1 MKKNWGGILVKKT
14 IRDVD
19 VKGKRVLV
27 RVDFNVPI
35 DETGNV
41 TDDTRIIAVLPTIEY
56 LIEKGAKVI
65 LVSHLGRPN
74 GKVVE
79 KLRMDPVAQ
88 RLAELLGKEIIKTD
102 ECIGDEPKE
111 AIKKMKEGD
120 VLLIENIRFY
130 PEEEANDPQFSKQL
144 AELADIYVND
154 AFGTAHRAHASTVGV
169 AEYLPAVSGFLMK
182 KELDCLGSVLE
193 NPKRPFIA
201 ILGGAKVSDKIGVL
215 KNLLDKVDS
224 LLIGGGM
231 AYTLLK
237 AKGLEIGK
245 SLFEKDKLSVAK
257 EIIEEAERKRVNLV
271 LPVDVV
277 VTPELREDA
286 PYKTVKVDEI
296 PYDHIGVDIGEE
308 TVKKFSGFIKQANT
322 IVWNGPMGVFELEP
336 FAAGTRGIASAL
348 AESNAVTIIGG
359 GDSAAAVRQMGFA
372 DKMTHISTGGGA
384 SLKFLEG
391 KELPGVKVLDEL

>member
-1 MKKNWGGILVKKT
+1 MKKT

-277 VTPELREDA
+277 VTPELKEDA
-286 PYKTVKVDEI
+286 PYKTVKVEEI
-296 PYDHIGVDIGEE
+296 PHDHIGVDIGEE
-308 TVKKFSGFIKQANT
+308 TVKIFSDLIKQAKT

>member
-1 MKKNWGGILVKKT
+1 MKKT
-14 IRDVD
+14 IEDVD

-41 TDDTRIIAVLPTIEY
+41 TDDTRIIAVLPTIKY
-56 LIEKGAKVI
+56 LINEGAKII
-65 LVSHLGRPN
+65 LVSHLGRPK
-74 GKVVE
+74 GKVNE

-88 RLAELLGKEIIKTD
+88 RLAELLDKEITKTD
-102 ECIGDEPKE
+102 ECIGDEPKQ
-111 AIKKMKEGD
+111 AIKEMGEGD

-182 KELDCLGSVLE
+182 KELDYLGSALE
-193 NPKRPFIA
+193 DPERPFVA

-215 KNLLDKVDS
+215 KNLLDKVDY

-231 AYTLLK
+231 TFTLLK
-237 AKGLEIGK
+237 AKGLKIGK
-245 SLFEKDKLSVAK
+245 SLLEEDKLSIAK
-257 EIIEEAERKRVNLV
+257 EIIEEAERKHMNLV
-271 LPVDVV
+271 LPVDIV
-277 VTPELREDA
+277 VTPELKEDT
-286 PYKTVKVDEI
+286 PYKTVKVEEI
-296 PYDHIGVDIGEE
+296 PDDWMGVDIGEE
-308 TVKKFSGFIKQANT
+308 TVKKFSDIIKQANT
-322 IVWNGPMGVFELEP
+322 IVWNGPMGVFELES
-336 FAAGTRGIASAL
+336 FAGGTRGIASAL
-348 AESNAVTIIGG
+348 AESDAVTIIGG
-359 GDSAAAVRQMGFA
+359 GDSAAAVNQMGFA

-391 KELPGVKVLDEL
+391 KELPGVRVLNEL

>member
-277 VTPELREDA
+277 VTPELKEDA
-286 PYKTVKVDEI
+286 PYKTVKVEEI
-296 PYDHIGVDIGEE
+296 PHDHIGVDIGEE

>member
-277 VTPELREDA
+277 VTPELKEDA
-286 PYKTVKVDEI
+286 PYKTVKVEEI
-296 PYDHIGVDIGEE
+296 PHDHIGVDIGEE
-308 TVKKFSGFIKQANT
+308 TVKIFSGFIKQAKT